1 MKLILKLA
9 SIKLI
14 LKNMNY
20 EVKYENNTNYS
31 ETDTNK
37 YETECNTSEP
47 MKLRRILNVKLILC
61 ILK

>member
-1 MKLILKLA
+1 
-9 SIKLI
+9 
-14 LKNMNY
+14 MNY

-31 ETDTNK
+31 ETDTNTNK
-37 YETECNTSEP
+37 QKTECNTSEP